1 MLPIPRRQR
10 RLSMASQQAPQET
23 LLGQYA
29 GFVTR
34 LIAFAIDQLI
44 VGFAVAAVVLLA
56 EFVTSAFNVNEWF
69 GTGDLAG
76 TIVTVLVVVTSALIF
91 LLYDLLFWMLAG
103 QTPGKRFLGV
113 RIVRTD
119 GKRLRWGNALRRKV
133 GYWIS
138 AILFLGYL
146 WVIVDNKRQAWH
158 DHLAGTLVLYSW
170 PEQGST
176 VVTERLHRFRERR
189 QLAQGEKAD
198 GAESST

>member
-1 MLPIPRRQR
+1 
-10 RLSMASQQAPQET
+10 MASQQAPQET

-34 LIAFAIDQLI
+34 LIAVAIDQLI
-44 VGFAVAAVVLLA
+44 VGLAVAAVVLLA
-56 EFVTSAFNVNEWF
+56 EFVTSAFGVNEWF

-76 TIVTVLVVVTSALIF
+76 TIVTILVVVTSALI
-91 LLYDLLFWMLAG
+91 LILYDLLFWMLAG

-119 GKRLRWGNALRRKV
+119 GKRLRWGNAIRRKV

-138 AILFLGYL
+138 ALLFLGYL
-146 WVIVDNKRQAWH
+146 WVIVDSKRQAWH

-170 PEQGST
+170 PEQGGT
-176 VVTERLHRFRERR
+176 AGTERLRRFRERR
-189 QLAQGEKAD
+189 QSSPGEVAD
-198 GAESST
+198 GTGSSA

>member
-1 MLPIPRRQR
+1 MV
-10 RLSMASQQAPQET
+10 SQQAPQEI

-44 VGFAVAAVVLLA
+44 VGFVISVVILIA

-76 TIVTVLVVVTSALIF
+76 TIVTILVIVTCALIF
-91 LLYDLLFWMLAG
+91 ILYDLLFWMLAG

-119 GKRLRWGNALRRKV
+119 GKRLRWGNAIRRKV

-138 AILFLGYL
+138 AVLFLGYL
-146 WVIVDNKRQAWH
+146 WVIVDNRRQAWH

-170 PEQGST
+170 PQQGST
-176 VVTERLHRFRERR
+176 MITGRLRGFRGRR
-189 QLAQGEKAD
+189 QSSQREVAD
-198 GAESST
+198 GAESSL